1 MILAYTRD
9 AVSGNREPGTGDKF
23 RMWNLFAMSA
33 GETPKK
39 ISTSE
44 VCFLCKEKVSSEEK
58 IKVFGKSTLDP
69 CVQRKSICPFTS
81 GAICRSKF

>member
-1 MILAYTRD
+1 
-9 AVSGNREPGTGDKF
+9 
-23 RMWNLFAMSA
+23 MST

-44 VCFLCKEKVSSEEK
+44 VYFLCKEKVPSEEK

-69 CVQRKSICPFTS
+69 AFNGSRSVLLRRERSFAAPNVIIVMLRYKRALDRVAENRK
-81 GAICRSKF
+81 